1 MKHKITLLILGL
13 LAVKLLLLPLEFTGD
28 SYGYACEMLKGDLIS
43 GHHILHKYLIYS
55 CYKTLNSM
63 GFQPDILLTGVWLNA
78 VFGALSLAVLN
89 RILLQN
95 SVAEIARINWI
106 LLVASSFVFIRYST
120 ENETYIFPI
129 FFTLLG
135 WYFQIRKLPFF
146 AVLLYVLAVG
156 FHQTYLLICAPLLL
170 NPHKNSAKT
179 FFNYSI
185 KRQQWMAFLLF
196 ILLVF
201 GGYLIAS
208 KIYNRSIS
216 NLFFQD
222 VQSGLVQT
230 TPNWKNLVFGLIN
243 TFRIFVQIH
252 GEIKYQLLH
261 TWPIWMGL
269 ILIVVVGGVG
279 IFQSRNSHSN
289 TNKKQRNWIWAATWT
304 RAFYNEVLIQ
314 RFKQQLIYHKNE
326 YGLGPIFALLT
337 TWLFALYSVG
347 NLEFMVI
354 IPFLIAI
361 VFSSHSKSQFSGF
374 LGSIS
379 TLPLILFIWNF
390 SVYTLPHSLYSTQGL
405 STLSRQVNDINIAN
419 KSVHYNNA
427 LNSNPV
433 PYFFITSH
441 AALIE
446 NYSEYQYLNR
456 CQTLD
461 SVTTDFRQEQY
472 HRRFFHDTLELQ
484 AFLKEIHYPPKQN
497 VQYII
502 ISDNRSA
509 ERSNLLKNMN
519 FNNELPSPEKKKDNS
534 WVTYTF
540 SEPISMKF

>member
-13 LAVKLLLLPLEFTGD
+13 LAVRLLLLPLEFTGD

-43 GHHILHKYLIYS
+43 GHHILHKYLIYA
-55 CYKTLNSM
+55 CYKTLNFM

-95 SVAEIARINWI
+95 SVADIARINWI

-135 WYFQIRKLPFF
+135 WHFQIRKHPYL

-156 FHQTYLLICAPLLL
+156 FHQTYLLICAPLIL
-170 NPHKNSAKT
+170 NVHKNSAKT
-179 FFNYSI
+179 LFNYSI

-208 KIYNRSIS
+208 KIYNRSIL

-243 TFRIFVQIH
+243 TLRIFVQIH

-261 TWPIWMGL
+261 TWPIWMGF
-269 ILIVVVGGVG
+269 ILIVVVGGLG
-279 IFQSRNSHSN
+279 IFQSRNSHTN
-289 TNKKQRNWIWAATWT
+289 TNN
-304 RAFYNEVLIQ
+304 
-314 RFKQQLIYHKNE
+314 QLIYHKNE

-361 VFSSHSKSQFSGF
+361 IFSSHFKSQFSGF
-374 LGSIS
+374 LGSIP
-379 TLPLILFIWNF
+379 TLPVILFIWNF

-405 STLSRQVNDINIAN
+405 STLSRQVNDVNIAK
-419 KSVHYNNA
+419 KSVYDNHA
-427 LNSNPV
+427 VNSKPV

-441 AALIE
+441 ASLIE

-456 CQTLD
+456 SQPLD
-461 SVTTDFRQEQY
+461 SVTTDVNQKQY
-472 HRRFFHDTLELQ
+472 HRCFFHDTLELKSY
-484 AFLKEIHYPPKQN
+484 LKEIQYPPKQN

-509 ERSNLLKNMN
+509 ERSNLLNNMR
-519 FNNELPSPEKKKDNS
+519 FNNELPSPEKKKNNS

-540 SEPISMKF
+540 SKPISMKF